1 MFTDVSGFTAM
12 SERLDPEEVHAL
24 MDRAFEVI
32 LAAVHGYEGT
42 INQFLGD
49 GVMAL
54 FGAPIAHED
63 HAGRALR
70 AALAIQEKLAPL
82 RADVQRMHGRDFLMR
97 IGINTGPVVV
107 GAIGRDLRMEYTA
120 LGDTVNL
127 ASRLLNV
134 AQPGQIVASRHTK
147 ELCEGFFVFE
157 DLGDFQ
163 VKGKTEPQRAYAV
176 KSELGGRTRLEV
188 SKERGL
194 TPLIGRAAERERLAA
209 LFRKAAGGL
218 GGVVVIAGDPGV
230 GKSRLLY
237 EFLRGLDGSGH
248 LELETT
254 CASFGR
260 AMAYRP
266 LVELYR
272 RYFDLPEE
280 LSPEDVRRRIAARL
294 VALGVEGEEPAF
306 LLHHF
311 LGLSVPQE
319 FLLRMQGAQLRSR
332 THEMLGTVIFRES
345 ALRPVVLVVE
355 NMHWIDAS
363 SEELLKSLAER
374 VHEHAVLLVLTTRP
388 GTSMDWL
395 PITTERLQ
403 LEGLAHDDIREMVGA
418 LCASRA
424 VSEPLFQLLLAK
436 GEGNPLYVEEI
447 VRQLQ
452 ETEGIVVENGEARL
466 RAADVTV
473 PETIRD
479 IIAARVD
486 RLAESP
492 KRTLQVASVVG
503 RRFGVSLVSH
513 VRETEHDQVAGD
525 LKDLHAVDFVFPS
538 ADDPELMYSF
548 KHALTQDVVY
558 TSLLERRRR
567 RFHAAAGRGLEELYA
582 GRIDDVVEILAYHFG
597 RGQVWDKAAVYQ
609 RRAAAKAQ
617 ARSAHREAVVCL
629 EEALD
634 ALRHLPETPETREQ
648 NIDVRLELRGS
659 LYPLGEFEKML
670 AYLREAEAMASAISD
685 EGRLGLV
692 CIHTAEYLRQTGRFA
707 EARDARRE
715 SAGHGRQAA
724 GRPAPELRGPV
735 FRACLP
741 RPRRL
746 PARLGTAASRHAVA
760 AARRVDGRVRHDRLL
775 GRASGDQ
782 PRLARALSCGA
793 GGIRRGRRRRPPG
806 GGPGRGTRHPL
817 QPRRRLHRAG
827 IHLPRQGRHR
837 RRAPRA
843 RARLQRRPRGEPH
856 AVSSAG
862 HPAPG
867 RRLSPGRADR

>member
-12 SERLDPEEVHAL
+12 SERLDPEDVHAL

-70 AALAIQEKLAPL
+70 AALAIQEKLAPI

-97 IGINTGPVVV
+97 IGINTGLVVV
-107 GAIGRDLRMEYTA
+107 GAIGRDLRMDYTA

-194 TPLIGRAAERERLAA
+194 TPLIGRAGERERLAES
-209 LFRKAAGGL
+209 FRRAAGGPE
-218 GGVVVIAGDPGV
+218 GSSS
-230 GKSRLLY
+230 SRAS
-237 EFLRGLDGSGH
+237 RAWASPACSTSSCDSLDGSGH

-266 LVELYR
+266 MVELYR

-280 LSPEDVRRRIAARL
+280 LSPEDIRRRIAARL

-319 FLLRMQGAQLRSR
+319 FLCACRAPSSAAARTRSWR
-332 THEMLGTVIFRES
+332 TVIFRES
-345 ALRPVVLVVE
+345 ALRPVVIVVE

-363 SEELLKSLAER
+363 SEELLKSLGGPSAR
-374 VHEHAVLLVLTTRP
+374 PRGVAGAHHATGSFP
-388 GTSMDWL
+388 
-395 PITTERLQ
+395 
-403 LEGLAHDDIREMVGA
+403 GLAPQRRPRGSSWRGSPTMTSGRWWGHSAPVA
-418 LCASRA
+418 A
-424 VSEPLFQLLLAK
+424 VSEPLFQLLVAK
-436 GEGNPLYVEEI
+436 SGGNPLYVEEI

-492 KRTLQVASVVG
+492 KQTLQVASVVG

-513 VRETEHDQVAGD
+513 VREAERDQVAGD

-538 ADDPELMYSF
+538 AHDPELMYSF
-548 KHALTQDVVY
+548 KHALTQEVVY

-582 GRIDDVVEILAYHFG
+582 SRMDDVVEILAYHFG
-597 RGQVWDKAAVYQ
+597 RGQVWDKALTYQ
-609 RRAAAKAQ
+609 RQAAAKAQ
-617 ARSAHREAVVCL
+617 ARSAHREAVACL
-629 EEALD
+629 EEALE
-634 ALRHLPETPETREQ
+634 ALRQLPETPETREQ
-648 NIDVRLELRGS
+648 EIDVRLELRGS

-670 AYLREAEAMASAISD
+670 GYSAGSRDHGPRDLRFAPARVGLHPHRRILPPDGTVRRGASA
-685 EGRLGLV
+685 
-692 CIHTAEYLRQTGRFA
+692 
-707 EARDARRE
+707 RRG
-715 SAGHGRQAA
+715 SAWPGRQAA
-724 GRPAPELRGPV
+724 GSSRSDSTQPITSG
-735 FRACLP
+735 
-741 RPRRL
+741 L
-746 PARLGTAASRHAVA
+746 PATPSVTTGAPARCCESSRSRHRPNGGVGAFGGTVGGSWA
-760 AARRVDGRVRHDRLL
+760 GVP
-775 GRASGDQ
+775 GDH
-782 PRLARALSCGA
+782 PRLARALSGGA
-793 GGIRRGRRRRPPG
+793 RGIRRGRRRRPPG
-806 GGPGRGTRHPL
+806 GGPRRRARQPL
-817 QPRRRLHRAG
+817 QSGRRLHRVG
-827 IHLPRQGRHR
+827 ILHPRQGRPR
-837 RRAPRA
+837 RCRPRA
-843 RARLQRRPRGEPH
+843 RAGLP
-856 AVSSAG
+856 SDS
-862 HPAPG
+862 
-867 RRLSPGRADR
+867 